1 MIIKPTLKG
10 ILLPSL
16 LATSLTIMACNDTT
30 KVQETELGTVTE
42 TSDSGVAD
50 NTNQTT
56 NQTTDMTTN
65 TAPSE
70 SLMID
75 NLANYRWSLA
85 SAMDRD
91 NQPITALT
99 TIKEQVMLNFNNQDK
114 NTISYSVGCNT
125 ISADYELQEQEQK
138 QVLSVKEGMST
149 KMSCGKLDAVENQ
162 LNEWMQGDSTIH
174 LATSSETPSLT
185 QVTSDA
191 VTLVWTGK
199 MTTQAKYNSK
209 GDTVFWAIDA
219 QTKPCADNKTQM
231 CLQIKPITYDGQGI
245 KTEEGKVVEFAGVID
260 GYEHDETHDQVLRL
274 QRFKTDVDSVLV
286 DNIDSKYA
294 YVLDTIIE
302 SSVAK

>member
-1 MIIKPTLKG
+1 MKPFQILIKSTTL
-10 ILLPSL
+10 LLPSL
-16 LATSLTIMACNDTT
+16 LVASMTLIACNDTT
-30 KVQETELGTVTE
+30 KIQETELGTVAD
-42 TSDSGVAD
+42 TSDAGVVD
-50 NTNQTT
+50 NN

-70 SLMID
+70 SSMID

-85 SAMDRD
+85 SAMDSN

-99 TIKEQVMLNFNNQDK
+99 NIKEQVMLNFNNQDK
-114 NTISYSVGCNT
+114 NTVSYSVGCNT
-125 ISADYELQEQEQK
+125 ISAGYELQEQEQK

-149 KMSCGKLDAVENQ
+149 KMSCGKLDTVENQ
-162 LNEWMQGDSTIH
+162 LNEWMQGDSTIS
-174 LATSSETPSLT
+174 LTTSETPSLT
-185 QVTSDA
+185 QVTSEA

-199 MTTQAKYNSK
+199 MTAQAKYNSK

>member
-10 ILLPSL
+10 VLLPSL

-56 NQTTDMTTN
+56 DMTTN

-85 SAMDRD
+85 SAMDSD

-125 ISADYELQEQEQK
+125 ISANYELQEQK

-149 KMSCGKLDAVENQ
+149 KMSCGKLDTVENQ
-162 LNEWMQGDSTIH
+162 LNELMQGDSTIS
-174 LATSSETPSLT
+174 LTTSETPSLT
-185 QVTSDA
+185 QVTSEA

-199 MTTQAKYNSK
+199 MTAQAKYNSK

>member
-30 KVQETELGTVTE
+30 KVQETELGTVTVTE

-50 NTNQTT
+50 NTK
-56 NQTTDMTTN
+56 QTTDMTATPA
-65 TAPSE
+65 TSE

-85 SAMDRD
+85 SAMDSN

-125 ISADYELQEQEQK
+125 ISANYELQEQK

-149 KMSCGKLDAVENQ
+149 KMSCGKLDTVENQ
-162 LNEWMQGDSTIH
+162 LNELMQGDSTIS
-174 LATSSETPSLT
+174 LTSSETPSLT
-185 QVTSDA
+185 QVTSEA

-199 MTTQAKYNSK
+199 MTAQAKYNSK

-231 CLQIKPITYDGQGI
+231 CLQIKHITYDGQGI

>member
-10 ILLPSL
+10 VLLPSL

-56 NQTTDMTTN
+56 DMTTN
-65 TAPSE
+65 TEPSE

-85 SAMDRD
+85 SAMDSD

-125 ISADYELQEQEQK
+125 ISANYELQEQK

-149 KMSCGKLDAVENQ
+149 KMSCGKLDTVENQ
-162 LNEWMQGDSTIH
+162 LNELMQGDSTIS
-174 LATSSETPSLT
+174 LTTSETPSLT
-185 QVTSDA
+185 QVTSEA

-199 MTTQAKYNSK
+199 MTAQAKYNSK

-274 QRFKTDVDSVLV
+274 QRFKTDVDNVLV

>member
-30 KVQETELGTVTE
+30 KVQETELGTVTVTE

-50 NTNQTT
+50 NTK
-56 NQTTDMTTN
+56 QTTDMTATPA
-65 TAPSE
+65 TSE

-85 SAMDRD
+85 SAMDSN

-125 ISADYELQEQEQK
+125 ISANYELQEQK

-149 KMSCGKLDAVENQ
+149 KMSCGKLDTVENQ
-162 LNEWMQGDSTIH
+162 LNELMQGDSTIS
-174 LATSSETPSLT
+174 LTTSETPSLT
-185 QVTSDA
+185 QVTSEA

-199 MTTQAKYNSK
+199 MTAQAKYNSK

>member
-30 KVQETELGTVTE
+30 KVQETELGTVTVTE

-50 NTNQTT
+50 NTK
-56 NQTTDMTTN
+56 QTTDMTTN

-85 SAMDRD
+85 SAMDSN

-125 ISADYELQEQEQK
+125 ISANYELQEQK

-149 KMSCGKLDAVENQ
+149 KMSCGKLDTVENQ
-162 LNEWMQGDSTIH
+162 LNELMQGDSTIS
-174 LATSSETPSLT
+174 LTTSETPSLT
-185 QVTSDA
+185 QVTSEA

-199 MTTQAKYNSK
+199 MTAQAKYNSK